1 MGQGPRRQNDGR
13 PTGTGHGSGGRGG
26 QGGGR
31 GGGRGRLRGP
41 ARDQARNAAFDVM
54 RAVDERDAYANLLMP
69 RLLRERGVKG
79 RDAALATEL
88 AYGTL
93 RGLGTYDAIIEMCV
107 DRAPD
112 SDVRDALRLGAHQLL
127 KMRVPPHA
135 AVGTTVDLVRL
146 RIGAG
151 AAKFVN
157 AVLRKIGSRT
167 IEEWVPI
174 VAPDEAHDPAGHL
187 SVAYSHPRWI
197 VSAFRDALG
206 SRADEVADLLVADN
220 ARPLVT
226 LVARPGRSSVE
237 ELADSGAEPGRYSPY
252 AAYLPEGDPGRIP
265 AVAETRAAVQDE
277 ASQLVALAL
286 TRVPLDGRDELW
298 LDMCAGPGGKA
309 GLLDAIATYG
319 DLAASDDRYLAGRG
333 GVAASDD
340 RYFADRGDGA
350 VSDDRY
356 LADRGDHAAVGT
368 PASSGD
374 REDQEDRDRDDR
386 DGRND
391 RDRNDRD
398 WDGRDRND
406 RDWDGR
412 DHRDGQDDRSG
423 RRVPVGLGVRAV
435 AYPGGARLLA
445 ADVQY
450 HRARLIWQ
458 TTRDAAVV
466 TADGTKPAWRPGA
479 FDRIMLDAPCTGLG
493 ALRRRP
499 EARWRRDPAD
509 IAELGRLQRRLLDA
523 ALDAVRP
530 GGVVAYV
537 TCSPHLAETR
547 VVVGDIAGRRGDVEQ
562 LDARDYLPEID
573 GLGDGPHAQF
583 WPHRHG
589 TDAMFLALLR
599 KRPL

>member
-1 MGQGPRRQNDGR
+1 
-13 PTGTGHGSGGRGG
+13 
-26 QGGGR
+26 
-31 GGGRGRLRGP
+31 
-41 ARDQARNAAFDVM
+41 M

-206 SRADEVADLLVADN
+206 GRADEVADLLAADN

-237 ELADSGAEPGRYSPY
+237 ELTDSGADPGRYSPY

-319 DLAASDDRYLAGRG
+319 DLAASDDRY
-333 GVAASDD
+333 
-340 RYFADRGDGA
+340 
-350 VSDDRY
+350 
-356 LADRGDHAAVGT
+356 
-368 PASSGD
+368 
-374 REDQEDRDRDDR
+374 RE
-386 DGRND
+386 D
-391 RDRNDRD
+391 RDRND
-398 WDGRDRND
+398 WGGR
-406 RDWDGR
+406 
-412 DHRDGQDDRSG
+412 DDRSG
-423 RRVPVGLGVRAV
+423 RPDRVGSGVRAV
-435 AYPGGARLLA
+435 AHPGGARLLA

-450 HRARLIWQ
+450 HRARLVWQ

-466 TADGTKPAWRPGA
+466 TADGTEPAWRPGA

-523 ALDAVRP
+523 ALEAVRP

-547 VVVGDIAGRRGDVEQ
+547 VVVGDVAGRRGDVEQ

>member
-1 MGQGPRRQNDGR
+1 MK
-13 PTGTGHGSGGRGG
+13 TRGD
-26 QGGGR
+26 QEAGGR
-31 GGGRGRLRGP
+31 GGGSRTRRPGKP
-41 ARDQARNAAFDVM
+41 TRDQARNAAFDVV
-54 RAVDERDAYANLLMP
+54 RAVDERDAYANLLLP
-69 RLLRERGVKG
+69 RLLRERGITG

-93 RGLGTYDAIIEMCV
+93 RGLGTYDAVIEMCS
-107 DRAPD
+107 DRTPD
-112 SDVRDALRLGAHQLL
+112 PDVRDALRLGAHQLL
-127 KMRVPPHA
+127 RMRVPPHA

-157 AVLRKIGSRT
+157 AVLRRIGSRT

-174 VAPDEAHDPAGHL
+174 VAPDPADDPVGHL
-187 SVAYSHPRWI
+187 AIAHGHPRWI

-206 SRADEVADLLVADN
+206 GSDDLADLLDADN

-226 LVARPGRSSVE
+226 LVARPGRSSVGELE
-237 ELADSGAEPGRYSPY
+237 EAGADPARYSPY
-252 AAYLPEGDPGRIP
+252 AAYLREGDPGQIA

-286 TRVPLDGRDELW
+286 TRVPVDRPADDELW

-319 DLAASDDRYLAGRG
+319 DLAEPTAG
-333 GVAASDD
+333 AEP
-340 RYFADRGDGA
+340 GA
-350 VSDDRY
+350 CF
-356 LADRGDHAAVGT
+356 
-368 PASSGD
+368 
-374 REDQEDRDRDDR
+374 
-386 DGRND
+386 
-391 RDRNDRD
+391 
-398 WDGRDRND
+398 
-406 RDWDGR
+406 
-412 DHRDGQDDRSG
+412 
-423 RRVPVGLGVRAV
+423 
-435 AYPGGARLLA
+435 PGGARLVA

-450 HRARLIWQ
+450 HRARLVWQ
-458 TTRDAAVV
+458 TTRDASVV
-466 TADGTKPAWRPGA
+466 TADGIEPAWRPGV
-479 FDRIMLDAPCTGLG
+479 FDRVMLDAPCTGLG

-499 EARWRRDPAD
+499 EARWRRDPSG
-509 IAELGRLQRRLLDA
+509 IAELGKLQRRLLGT

-547 VVVGDIAGRRGDVEQ
+547 VVVDDVLRRRDDAEQ
-562 LDARDYLPEID
+562 LDARAFLPEVD

-599 KRPL
+599 KRP

>member
-1 MGQGPRRQNDGR
+1 MGQGPRHRNEAT
-13 PTGTGHGSGGRGG
+13 PTGQGGGRGGQGSARGGQAGGQAGRGG

-31 GGGRGRLRGP
+31 GGGRGQARGRSRGP

-54 RAVDERDAYANLLMP
+54 RAVDERDSYANLLMP

-112 SDVRDALRLGAHQLL
+112 PDVRDALRLGAHQLL

-167 IEEWVPI
+167 IEEWIPI
-174 VAPDEAHDPAGHL
+174 VAPDEARDPAGHL

-206 SRADEVADLLVADN
+206 GRAGEVADLLAADN
-220 ARPLVT
+220 ERPLVT

-237 ELADSGAEPGRYSPY
+237 ELTESGADPGRYSPY

-319 DLAASDDRYLAGRG
+319 DLAASG
-333 GVAASDD
+333 GHD
-340 RYFADRGDGA
+340 FADAGDR
-350 VSDDRY
+350 D
-356 LADRGDHAAVGT
+356 AAGNI
-368 PASSGD
+368 PASGD
-374 REDQEDRDRDDR
+374 RAGFSGSAGSGDDAESSAYAGS
-386 DGRND
+386 DGGPGSG
-391 RDRNDRD
+391 
-398 WDGRDRND
+398 GRVAF
-406 RDWDGR
+406 GSAGFG
-412 DHRDGQDDRSG
+412 GQ
-423 RRVPVGLGVRAV
+423 VGLGGRAV
-435 AYPGGARLLA
+435 AYPGGARLVA

-450 HRARLIWQ
+450 HRARLVWQ

-466 TADGTKPAWRPGA
+466 TADGTESAWRPGA

-499 EARWRRDPAD
+499 EARWRRDPAG

-547 VVVGDIAGRRGDVEQ
+547 VVVGDVAGRRGDVEQ

-599 KRPL
+599 KRPV